1 MNILSN
7 ILFSDINIFFIT
19 LIAGIF
25 GFIIA
30 AIPFTIQLL
39 EIKSNEKIQKINEN
53 KFMRK
58 KLFDKYFEILFNAF
72 YLFIFLLLLEIIK
85 QIYQKCFLMNVFLIF
100 IYIYLANKFLIN
112 LFKLIIILKNLINLY
127 LKQSYNK

>member
-53 KFMRK
+53 KIMRK
-58 KLFDKYFEILFNAF
+58 KLFDKYSEILFNAF

-85 QIYQKCFLMNVFLIF
+85 QISKKCFLINVFLIF
-100 IYIYLANKFLIN
+100 IYIYLAYKFLKN

-127 LKQSYNK
+127 LKE